1 MSRSQIPLLVA
12 LLILAAVAVSGCMS
26 PETVVSDEEA
36 AQVLTYAGPIAD
48 NVMQGFNEGNY
59 TMYSRD
65 FSPEMRQALDE
76 AAFEQNREF
85 VTSRIGLYESRSD
98 PVVTE
103 TGEFIAVTY
112 RAAFE
117 REDGVALRFVF
128 KKGDESHQLHG
139 LWFNSPKLRS

>member
-1 MSRSQIPLLVA
+1 MSLSHIPFLAA
-12 LLILAAVAVSGCMS
+12 LAVLAAVLACGCMS
-26 PETVVSDEEA
+26 QETVLSGDDA
-36 AQVLTYAGPIAD
+36 AEVLAYADPIAE
-48 NVMQGFNEGNY
+48 NLMQGFNEGNY
-59 TMYSRD
+59 TTYSRD
-65 FSPEMRQALDE
+65 FGPEMKQALDE

-112 RAAFE
+112 SAAFE
-117 REDGVALRFVF
+117 QEDGVALRFVF
-128 KKGDESHQLHG
+128 KKGDESHRLQG

>member
-1 MSRSQIPLLVA
+1 MNLRKIPLLTA
-12 LLILAAVAVSGCMS
+12 LLLLAAAAASGCMS
-26 PETVVSDEEA
+26 QETVISGDMKAE
-36 AQVLTYAGPIAD
+36 VLAYADPIAD

-65 FSPEMRQALDE
+65 FGAEMRQALDE
-76 AAFEQNREF
+76 AVFEQNHED

-103 TGEFIAVTY
+103 AGEYIAVTY
-112 RAAFE
+112 RAVFE
-117 REDGVALRFVF
+117 QEDGVALRFVF
-128 KKGDESHQLHG
+128 QKGDESHRLHG